1 MSYVNAHQIT
11 RHFDIS
17 DPWIV
22 RKIMGREKNVLTAVN
37 AVSFAIPKGQTYA
50 LVGESGSGKSTIAQ
64 MVAGLL
70 RPSSG
75 TITINGHDFCDPHLS
90 VQDRLAMRRWV
101 QMVFQSPYA
110 SLNPRWK
117 IRDILREPVV
127 AFGLLEDRS
136 AQDKRVVE
144 LLEQVGLSPK
154 DGEKYPHEF
163 SGGQRQRIS
172 IARAIASQPELI
184 ICDEPTSALDV
195 SVQAQVLNLLKDLQ
209 RQFSLTY
216 LFISHDLAVISTM
229 ANRIGVLQAGELVEE
244 ADASVLFTSPQH
256 EYTKLLLDAAPNMKM
271 EAPS

>member
-17 DPWIV
+17 DPWII
-22 RKIMGREKNVLTAVN
+22 RKIMGREKNVLTAVK

-90 VQDRLAMRRWV
+90 GKDRLAMRRWV

-117 IRDILREPVV
+117 IRDILREPIV

-244 ADASVLFTSPQH
+244 ADAAVLFTSPQH

>member
-22 RKIMGREKNVLTAVN
+22 RKIMGREKNVLTAVK

-117 IRDILREPVV
+117 IRDILREPIV
-127 AFGLLEDRS
+127 AFGLLDDRS

-271 EAPS
+271 EDPS

>member
-117 IRDILREPVV
+117 IRDILREPIV

>member
-22 RKIMGREKNVLTAVN
+22 RKIMGREKNVLTAVK

-117 IRDILREPVV
+117 IRDILREPIV

-144 LLEQVGLSPK
+144 LLEPVGLSPK